1 MIRRAPFLLAGLL
14 LGACTLIPGFTPP
27 APPIPAELPVGED
40 AAPADAPEA
49 QTIGWQEFF
58 PAPPLQAIIRTA
70 LANNRDLR
78 AAMLNVEATRALY
91 RVQRSFIM
99 PGVTANGTENRRA
112 IPEALGGANPLARAG
127 GTRLIT
133 QYEANLASTVFEL
146 DLFGRIRSLS
156 ESALQDYFATEAARD
171 AAQITLVA
179 EVANTYLQW
188 LADRKILI
196 LSRDTLAA
204 QEKSLELIA
213 ASNEK
218 GVASQLDVAQVRT
231 AVESAR
237 ANVALYDRL
246 VEQDRNALFLLLGTH
261 DEALLAPEVTLDSV
275 TVMESLPVG
284 VSSHVLLAR
293 PDVRQAEHRL
303 LAANADI
310 GAARAAFFPTVSL
323 TGSYGFAST
332 DLSTLFSGGAAGA
345 WSFVP
350 QATLPLFLGGRN
362 FANLDFS
369 EASRDAAVAQYEGAI
384 QAAFREVADELAA
397 RRTLDDQLA
406 AQRALVAAAQQ
417 AYDLSYAR
425 YREGLDSFLT
435 VLDAQRS
442 LFVAQQN
449 EITIDRQRR
458 TNLANL
464 YKALGGGLREESTQ
478 SDGTDETVS
487 AGDSK

>member
-1 MIRRAPFLLAGLL
+1 MIRQVHALLVAVL
-14 LGACTLIPGFTPP
+14 LGGCTLIPEIPPP
-27 APPIPAELPVGED
+27 AQSIPTELPTGED
-40 AAPADAPEA
+40 THSANTPSAE
-49 QTIGWQEFF
+49 TIGWEEFF
-58 PAPPLQAIIRTA
+58 PSPPLQTLIRTA

-78 AAMLNVEATRALY
+78 TAMLNVEAIRALY
-91 RVQRSFIM
+91 DVQQSFLL
-99 PGVTANGTENRRA
+99 PGVTANGLENRRA
-112 IPEALGGANPLARAG
+112 IPEALGGANPLARRG
-127 GTRLIT
+127 GTTLIT

-146 DLFGRIRSLS
+146 DVFGRIRSLS
-156 ESALQDYFATEAARD
+156 ESALQDYFVSEATRD
-171 AAQITLVA
+171 AVQITLVA

-188 LADRKILI
+188 LADRKILA
-196 LSRDTLAA
+196 LSQETLAT

-218 GVASQLDVAQVRT
+218 GISSQLDVAQVRT

-237 ANVALYDRL
+237 VNVALYDRL
-246 VEQDRNALFLLLGTH
+246 VEQDKNALFLALGTH
-261 DEALLAPEVTLDSV
+261 DEALLTPEATLDNV
-275 TVMESLPVG
+275 TVMETLPVG
-284 VSSHVLLAR
+284 LASHVLLAR

-310 GAARAAFFPTVSL
+310 GAARAAFFPALSL

-345 WSFVP
+345 WNFVP
-350 QATLPLFLGGRN
+350 QATLPLFVGGRN

-369 EASRDAAVAQYEGAI
+369 KASRDAAIAQYERAI

-417 AYDLSYAR
+417 TYDLSYAR
-425 YREGLDSFLT
+425 YRAGLDSFLT

-442 LFVAQQN
+442 LFTAQQN
-449 EITIDRQRR
+449 EIVIDRQRH

-464 YKALGGGLREESTQ
+464 YKALGGGLREKFDTNDKTST
-478 SDGTDETVS
+478 GPNS
-487 AGDSK
+487 AY